1 MDAVETKK
9 ALALL
14 ASRLTTLSGILD
26 KAESAAGSES
36 LDDLA
41 AARLAEDMHP
51 LAWQVSA
58 VCTQAQQFLD
68 WCHGGEQPNV
78 VGPIEGWS
86 AARGV
91 LADTLA
97 KISAAEAEGIVAP
110 AEKRIT
116 IAQMGVY
123 VDLTAQ
129 RYLDDWILPNLYF
142 HLSIAYAVLRMKGAP
157 LGKAEFMQ
165 HIVGDLRPIPAEARA

>member
-9 ALALL
+9 ALELL

-26 KAESAAGSES
+26 KSEAADGAN

-51 LAWQVSA
+51 LSWQVSA

-68 WCHGGEQPNV
+68 WCHGEEQPNV
-78 VGPIEGWS
+78 VGSITGWS

-97 KISAAEAEGIVAP
+97 KVNAAAAEEIAAP

-142 HLSIAYAVLRMKGAP
+142 HLSIAYAVLRMKGSP
-157 LGKAEFMQ
+157 LGKGEFMQ
-165 HIVGDLRPIPAEARA
+165 HILGDLRPIPAEAQA

>member
-1 MDAVETKK
+1 MDSVETKK
-9 ALALL
+9 ALELL
-14 ASRLTTLSGILD
+14 ASRLTTLSGLLD
-26 KAESAAGSES
+26 KAEHGPAGQD
-36 LDDLA
+36 LDELA

-68 WCHGGEQPNV
+68 WCDGAEQPNV
-78 VGPIEGWS
+78 VIPLTGWA
-86 AARGV
+86 AARAV
-91 LADTLA
+91 LAATLSRVEAAAA
-97 KISAAEAEGIVAP
+97 KGTSAP

-123 VDLTAQ
+123 VDLSAQ

-142 HLSIAYAVLRMKGAP
+142 HLGMAYAILRMKGAA

-165 HIVGDLRPIPAEARA
+165 HILGDLRPMPAEAAT

>member
-9 ALALL
+9 ALELL

-26 KAESAAGSES
+26 KAESAPGGES
-36 LDDLA
+36 LDELA

-68 WCHGGEQPNV
+68 WCHSAEQPNV
-78 VGPIEGWS
+78 VSPTTGWS
-86 AARGV
+86 AARAV
-91 LADTLA
+91 LSDTLA
-97 KISAAEAEGIVAP
+97 QVTAAAADGIVAP

-123 VDLTAQ
+123 VDLTAR

-165 HIVGDLRPIPAEARA
+165 HILGDLRPIPAEAQA